1 MRTLS
6 LILLFLGVVY
16 NSVIGQI
23 PEEHLS
29 IWLKSTDEIFSDA
42 AFCSTPSVGDGD
54 ATYCWQDQSIN
65 QLTFR
70 RVGSGTPTYRL
81 HDQDTLNGFPGIYLD
96 GTKGLATDPSD
107 SLDFTSLTAF
117 VVASNDA
124 VGFDG
129 VTLDISINPSSGRNS
144 FFLASTRMMHQC
156 CSGLGQGF
164 YTLDHHLDW
173 SSTPYL
179 ITTGVFG
186 VDERDLNLYVN
197 GLQSSA
203 GQGGQCCPVNYISQ
217 TRSAY
222 IGQRANENHVRTGEI
237 IEVIAYGG
245 VKLGDAHRIVVE
257 NYLSSKYDLPIV
269 PEGDFYHYDTD
280 DKGHYDFMVTGIG
293 AKNQDTV
300 YSSESSEL
308 IISASNE
315 ALNDGE
321 FLFIGQL
328 ELNDTNRVVTN
339 DLPAGVGE
347 RFSRVW
353 ALEKTGNVDAGLIFD
368 YTLGELEGAPSDD
381 GQYSLLYSATQAPYN
396 FSILSTDA
404 TVQGSQVQ
412 FDLTNEEIQDGYYT
426 LGAETS
432 IVVGSTDLPTLSTTD
447 IFIAPNPAAGSFIL
461 RSPKAS
467 IEFIALFD
475 LSGRHLD
482 ATISMGPNE
491 AQVYSSYRGLTVVK
505 VHTDQGVIVKKV
517 MLE

>member
-1 MRTLS
+1 MRTLN
-6 LILLFLGVVY
+6 LILFFTGAVY
-16 NSVIGQI
+16 NVVVAQI

-29 IWLKSTDEIFSDA
+29 IWLKSTEEVFTDA
-42 AFCSTPSVGDGD
+42 ATCSTPSMGGGD

-70 RVGSGTPTYRL
+70 RIETGTPTYRL
-81 HDQDTLNGFPGIYLD
+81 HNQDTLNGFPGIYID
-96 GTKGLATDPSD
+96 GTNGLVSSISD
-107 SLDFTSLTAF
+107 SLAFTSLTAF

-124 VGFDG
+124 TGFDG
-129 VTLDISINPSSGRNS
+129 TALDITAPGSWNS
-144 FFLASTRMMHQC
+144 FFLASTRIMHQC
-156 CSGLGQGF
+156 CGLGSGF
-164 YTLDHHLDW
+164 YYALDHQLDW
-173 SSTPYL
+173 TASPYL

-186 VDERDLNLYVN
+186 VGRSDLSLYIN
-197 GLQSSA
+197 GLESSKSPFD
-203 GQGGQCCPVNYISQ
+203 QCCPVGYSS
-217 TRSAY
+217 TPRSAY
-222 IGQRANENHVRTGEI
+222 IGQRENTRVREGEI

-328 ELNDTNRVVTN
+328 ELNDTNTVVN
-339 DLPAGVGE
+339 DDLPVGVGE

-353 ALEKTGNVDAGLIFD
+353 ALEKTGNVDAGFTFD
-368 YTLGELEGAPSDD
+368 YALGELEGSPSDG
-381 GQYSLLYSATQAPYN
+381 GQYSLLYSATQAPYS

-432 IVVGSTDLPTLSTTD
+432 IVVGSTNLPTSSTAD

-467 IEFIALFD
+467 IESIVLFD
-475 LSGRHLD
+475 LSGRSLP
-482 ATISMGPNE
+482 AEVRYNRYE
-491 AQVYSSYRGLTVVK
+491 AQVRSDYRGLVIVK
-505 VHTDQGVIVKKV
+505 VQTDQGIQLRRVV
-517 MLE
+517 LE